1 MHQSYHYSRALR
13 GVALSSVL
21 SALSVSGLAAQ
32 RPYPLV
38 LGLPATARYAGIAN
52 ASVAVHGDAGAMF
65 VNPAGIASV
74 RHAGIEATYHYSH
87 SQPVEGSAA
96 AAFRLGQFTLGGGA
110 HYLRLDP
117 ESPNADNLLT
127 QGTAVY
133 RWGIFAVGASGKYIS
148 LEDTTGHVR
157 RSATGDIGLLMA
169 IFDLVAVGA
178 SFQNVG
184 REDLSGGGVALPP
197 SSHLGLVFNF
207 TDPQT
212 TWTARVIWEKVWMED
227 EESRSKI
234 AAELGAMVGGAYV
247 TVRAGTGGRRAETKQ
262 SESSYGASVGFRRVA
277 IDYAYQRRNALGE
290 DVQRIGFRFTP

>member
-1 MHQSYHYSRALR
+1 MPNRQRHV
-13 GVALSSVL
+13 VALL
-21 SALSVSGLAAQ
+21 GLLCAAAPLRPCAAQ
-32 RPYPLV
+32 SRPYPLV

-52 ASVAVHGDAGAMF
+52 AAVAVHGDAGAMF

-117 ESPNADNLLT
+117 ESPDADNLLT

-169 IFDLVAVGA
+169 IFDIFAVGA

-184 REDLSGGGVALPP
+184 RNDLSGGGVALPP
-197 SSHLGLVFNF
+197 SSHLGVVFNF

-212 TWTARVIWEKVWMED
+212 TWIARIIWEKVWMED
-227 EESRSKI
+227 EESRSKL
-234 AAELGAMVGGAYV
+234 AAELGASVGGAFI
-247 TVRAGTGGRRAETKQ
+247 TMRAGTGGRRAETRQ
-262 SESSYGASVGFRRVA
+262 SESSYGASIGFRRVA

-290 DVQRIGFRFTP
+290 DVQRIGFRLTP